1 MARRDDGSV
10 RSPPLGAITLPSTP
24 RVRVYLACSL
34 DGAVAGPGDDLSFLS
49 DPGPA
54 DSPPADA
61 EVLRFPEFLG
71 QVGAMLMGRRT
82 FDVVAGMG
90 VEWPYGD
97 IPVLVATRR
106 PLGDAPP
113 TVQAVSGPIDALV
126 ARARSLAGDADVYVD
141 GADIVR
147 QALTAG
153 LIDELCLTIVPV
165 ILGRG
170 AVRLFDGVDAKQSLE
185 IVSSRRFDQ
194 GMVQLT
200 VRPRR

>member
-1 MARRDDGSV
+1 MQ
-10 RSPPLGAITLPSTP
+10 STP

-34 DGAVAGPGDDLSFLS
+34 DGAVAGPDDDLSFLA

-54 DSPPADA
+54 DSPAADA
-61 EVLRFPEFLG
+61 EVLRFPDFLA
-71 QVGAMLMGRRT
+71 QVGALLMGRRT

-97 IPVLVATRR
+97 IPVLVATHR
-106 PLGDAPP
+106 PLHDAPS
-113 TVQAVSGPIDALV
+113 TVQAVRGPIDTLV
-126 ARARSLAGDADVYVD
+126 ARARTLAGDADVYID

-153 LIDELCLTIVPV
+153 LVDELCLTIVPV
-165 ILGRG
+165 VLGRG
-170 AVRLFDGVDAKQSLE
+170 ALRLFDGVDAVQPLE
-185 IVSSRRFDQ
+185 FVSSRRFDR
-194 GMVQLT
+194 GMLQLT